1 MRYFPVLLAGMG
13 IGAAIV
19 ATAMPTPPEKEQ
31 CSVFKVR
38 PKAVT
43 AYVLKPPKCE
53 PVTVTVPQACPV
65 AAPAPTPEEPP
76 RKRSRRHR
84 R

>member
-1 MRYFPVLLAGMG
+1 MRHFPVLLAGMG

-19 ATAMPTPPEKEQ
+19 ATAMPSPPEKEQ
-31 CSVFKVR
+31 CSVYKVQ

-53 PVTVTVPQACPV
+53 PILVSAPQVCPT
-65 AAPAPTPEEPP
+65 TPPQEEETP
-76 RKRSRRHR
+76 RRKSRRHR